1 MIFHMYSIYTPGI
14 VVVRRWPIGV
24 GGVGLGDRLSWGM
37 QGLVYSF
44 FDGRDKESP
53 AGEQQ

>member
-1 MIFHMYSIYTPGI
+1 MIFHMYSIYNGI